1 MSASVEVPAAAR
13 EKTEK
18 GAEAFV
24 RFFFD
29 QVNAGLDGA
38 GRRASSQAYQRRGL

>member
-1 MSASVEVPAAAR
+1 MSATVEVPAAAR

-29 QVNAGLDGA
+29 QVNAGVDQ
-38 GRRASSQAYQRRGL
+38 RRIRASSRTYRDAGL